1 MLVIIVQ
8 PKLYGRKLTQYN
20 SSAKVVWP

>member
-20 SSAKVVWP
+20 SSA